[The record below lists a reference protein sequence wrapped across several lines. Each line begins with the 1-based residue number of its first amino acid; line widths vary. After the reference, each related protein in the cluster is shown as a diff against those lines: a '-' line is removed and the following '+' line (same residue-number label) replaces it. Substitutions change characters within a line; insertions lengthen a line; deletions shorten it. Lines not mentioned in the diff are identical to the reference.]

1 MSWFRRYMRFAAF
14 LATLIV
20 ATVLAV
26 WLNASEGWAHAL
38 LIGFNIAAVQFLLT
52 LIPMFSDRDVTHMR
66 QRSNEN
72 DPDHHTLLWIGQL
85 VMLVV
90 IVAVFSELHDSRAIS
105 VTLSVVTLLLAWVF
119 GNTLFTLHYAQLY
132 YSADDDGDREGLLFP
147 GSDPVPDYWDFAY
160 FAFVLGMTFQVSD
173 VVITGRHMRKLAL
186 IHGLLGFI
194 FNIGVIA
201 ISVGIIGNL
210 FQKN

>member
-1 MSWFRRYMRFAAF
+1 VSWARRYARFTGF
-14 LATLIV
+14 LVTLIV
-20 ATVLAV
+20 ATAAALWFDATES
-26 WLNASEGWAHAL
+26 LAHAL
-38 LIGFNIAAVQFLLT
+38 LIGFDIAAMQFFVT
-52 LIPMFSDRDVTHMR
+52 LIPMFRDSDVTHMR
-66 QRSNEN
+66 QRSMEN

-90 IVAVFSELHDSRAIS
+90 LVAVFSELHDSRAVS
-105 VTLSVVTLLLAWVF
+105 VTLSVATLGLAWVF
-119 GNTLFTLHYAQLY
+119 GNLLFTLHYAHLY
-132 YSADDDGDREGLLFP
+132 YGADEDGDREGLLFP
-147 GSDPVPDYWDFAY
+147 GSDPIPDHWDFAY

-173 VVITGRHMRKLAL
+173 VVITGRHMRRLAL

-210 FQKN
+210 FQPG